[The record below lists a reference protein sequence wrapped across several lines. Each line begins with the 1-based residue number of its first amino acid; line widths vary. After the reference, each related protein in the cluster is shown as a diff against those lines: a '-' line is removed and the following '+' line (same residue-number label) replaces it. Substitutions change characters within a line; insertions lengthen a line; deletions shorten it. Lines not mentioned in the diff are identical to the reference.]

1 MLSPHVWVPLAAV
14 ALGSGLAACGG
25 GSGTKAAAA
34 TGSTTPSAQAF
45 INCLKSHG
53 YTPPAALI
61 QRLNSPP
68 TTDAN
73 GGGGGFF
80 IFGGGGGGG
89 DAAGGAG
96 GGGSSTPST
105 PRTTLDPA
113 QVQARQQAFTA
124 CQSQAPAGFRFGG
137 GRGGQAFTALRAYIS
152 CLNDHGYTKIT
163 VPTTVPGGQPPAGG
177 FGGGPGVGGGAG
189 LRQQLQALQSD
200 PSAAAAVAACKPLVP
215 TFRTTTTTVAS

>member
-1 MLSPHVWVPLAAV
+1 MFHCPVVKRMLSLHVWVPLAAV
-14 ALGSGLAACGG
+14 ALAGGLAACGG

-34 TGSTTPSAQAF
+34 TGSTTPSVQAF
-45 INCLKSHG
+45 VTCLKSHG
-53 YTPPAALI
+53 YTPPAAFI

-73 GGGGGFF
+73 GNGGGFF
-80 IFGGGGGGG
+80 RG
-89 DAAGGAG
+89 D
-96 GGGSSTPST
+96 GGGSST
-105 PRTTLDPA
+105 PRTTLDPT
-113 QVQARQQAFTA
+113 QLQARQQAFTA

-177 FGGGPGVGGGAG
+177 FGGGPGGGAGG
-189 LRQQLQALQSD
+189 LRQQLQAAQSD
-200 PSAAAAVAACKPLVP
+200 PSAAAAVAACKALVP

>member
-1 MLSPHVWVPLAAV
+1 MLSPHVWIPLAAI
-14 ALGSGLAACGG
+14 ALAGGLAACGG

-34 TGSTTPSAQAF
+34 TGSTTPSVQAF
-45 INCLKSHG
+45 VNCLKSHG

-73 GGGGGFF
+73 GDGGGFF
-80 IFGGGGGGG
+80 R
-89 DAAGGAG
+89 
-96 GGGSSTPST
+96 GGSST

-113 QVQARQQAFTA
+113 QAQVAQQAVTA

-177 FGGGPGVGGGAG
+177 FGGGGGPGGGAGG
-189 LRQQLQALQSD
+189 LRQQLQAMQAD
-200 PSAAAAVAACKPLVP
+200 PSAAAALAACKALVP